1 MRIPRTQEDW
11 AALGYIAGWR
21 FVGLLPHRLVR
32 WAADRAADRFSDGGR
47 GPAQLRRNLARV
59 VGCPPEE
66 VPDALVRA
74 SMRSYLRYWVEAFRL
89 PSMVGPEL
97 VEAAG
102 AHFDGLGIF
111 EEARASGRGIVMAL
125 THSGNWDMAGMWLVD
140 RIGGFTTVAE
150 RLRPEELYDAFVDF
164 REGLGFTV
172 LPLTGG
178 EPPMEGL
185 RARLRDG
192 GVVCL
197 LGERDLGGRGV
208 EVDFFG
214 ERTTMPAGA
223 AQLARETGAA
233 LHVVHVHFVGDD
245 GWGMKMGPEIPVEGR
260 DIADIVQEQA
270 RHMEADIA
278 AHPADWHMLQ
288 PLWLADRRRRRAE
301 TAEEQAADRADAAGA
316 TEPTGRSDE
325 PAGTAEAG
333 E

>member
-1 MRIPRTQEDW
+1 MRIPRTREDL

-32 WAADRAADRFSDGGR
+32 WAADRAADRFSAGGR

-89 PSMVGPEL
+89 PTMLGPDL
-97 VEAAG
+97 VAKAG
-102 AHFDGLGIF
+102 AHFDEGSDVF
-111 EEARASGRGIVMAL
+111 EEAHASGRGMVMVL
-125 THSGNWDMAGMWLVD
+125 THSGNWDMAGMWLVN
-140 RIGGFTTVAE
+140 RVGGFTTVAE
-150 RLRPEELYDAFVDF
+150 RLRPEELYDAFVGF

-192 GVVCL
+192 GIVCL

-214 ERTTMPAGA
+214 ERTTMPVGA
-223 AQLARETGAA
+223 AQLARETGAS
-233 LHVVHVHFVGDD
+233 LHVIHVFFVGDD
-245 GWGMKMGPEIPVEGR
+245 GWGMKVGPEIPV
-260 DIADIVQEQA
+260 ADRPLADVVQEQA
-270 RHMEADIA
+270 RQMEADIA
-278 AHPADWHMLQ
+278 RHPADWHMLQ
-288 PLWLADRRRRRAE
+288 PLWLADRRDRRRDSGSGDARDDGSRAARGGDAQCPPAE
-301 TAEEQAADRADAAGA
+301 
-316 TEPTGRSDE
+316 
-325 PAGTAEAG
+325 G